1 MYRNNCRGARTP
13 ACRVET
19 HLDTSLPGLKGVGK
33 SADAARRSACAT
45 EPEED

>member
-19 HLDTSLPGLKGVGK
+19 HLDTPLPGLKAVGK
-33 SADAARRSACAT
+33 SAARRSACAT